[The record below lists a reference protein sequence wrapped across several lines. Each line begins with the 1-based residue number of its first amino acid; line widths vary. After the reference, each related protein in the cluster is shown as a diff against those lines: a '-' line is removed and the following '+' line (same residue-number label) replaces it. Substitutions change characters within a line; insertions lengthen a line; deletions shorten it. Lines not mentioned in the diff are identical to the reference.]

1 MTAFPGLRFPSY
13 RNVSR
18 NYLTLIISTGCRLDS
33 SSGFI
38 LNLTFEKSIEA
49 MSIHLMLEFHAV
61 L

>member
-18 NYLTLIISTGCRLDS
+18 NYLTLIISTGCSLTLSRGLVW
-33 SSGFI
+33 
-38 LNLTFEKSIEA
+38 NLTLAKSTEA
-49 MSIHLMLEFHAV
+49 RSMHLTEAFHAV